1 MAFDYNDGKLQPKQT
16 ITMVAPDFKG
26 KVSAADIHVS
36 PDGKFLYASN
46 RGEANELAIYS
57 IDKAGKLTFVG
68 RQSVLGRIPR
78 NFAIDPTGKFLLA
91 ANQDSNDVIVFKR
104 DLKTGLL
111 APTGKKIQVEKPVWL
126 KFVAMKP

>member
-1 MAFDYNDGKLQPKQT
+1 
-16 ITMVAPDFKG
+16 MVAPDFKG

-57 IDKAGKLTFVG
+57 IDKAGKLTSVG

-111 APTGKKIQVEKPVWL
+111 TPTGKKIQVEKPVCL
-126 KFVAMKP
+126 KFVGIKP

>member
-1 MAFDYNDGKLQPKQT
+1 
-16 ITMVAPDFKG
+16 MVAPDFKG

-68 RQSVLGRIPR
+68 RQSVSENSEKFCHRSH
-78 NFAIDPTGKFLLA
+78 GKISIGC
-91 ANQDSNDVIVFKR
+91 QS
-104 DLKTGLL
+104 G
-111 APTGKKIQVEKPVWL
+111 QQ
-126 KFVAMKP
+126 